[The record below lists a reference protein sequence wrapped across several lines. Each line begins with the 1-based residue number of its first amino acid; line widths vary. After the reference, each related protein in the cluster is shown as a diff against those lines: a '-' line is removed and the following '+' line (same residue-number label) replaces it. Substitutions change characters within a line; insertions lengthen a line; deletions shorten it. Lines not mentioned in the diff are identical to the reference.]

1 MPIDTGLKIESRNPH
16 VVREKKELLPYFRE
30 NLVFLEP
37 LEFKW
42 LLINKIL
49 VHIIFQHPQQE
60 IDIPIENINPI
71 RVHRGH
77 KFPLS
82 LNTGQIL

>member
-37 LEFKW
+37 LEFK
-42 LLINKIL
+42 
-49 VHIIFQHPQQE
+49 
-60 IDIPIENINPI
+60 
-71 RVHRGH
+71 
-77 KFPLS
+77 
-82 LNTGQIL
+82 